1 MHDSSLRWLQA
12 VISPEVQV
20 QCALPR
26 KERLAR
32 KEKIL
37 NRQSE
42 SRNKMKQYDPV
53 SAPAAATKSITN
65 SSKEEKV
72 LEKGEQMKKFKK
84 LGCAKW

>member
-1 MHDSSLRWLQA
+1 MHDR
-12 VISPEVQV
+12 SPSEIKTATSPQVQV
-20 QCALPR
+20 KCALPK

-42 SRNKMKQYDPV
+42 SRNKMEQYD
-53 SAPAAATKSITN
+53 PAAATKSITN

-84 LGCAKW
+84 LWCAKW